1 MKPNMATEEET
12 TKASKHFWEVC
23 KGSQEVK
30 KTLKVAGGKII
41 NFIWAHFNKFL
52 SR

>member
-1 MKPNMATEEET
+1 MKPNMVTKVET
-12 TKASKHFWEVC
+12 TKASKHFCEVC
-23 KGSQEVK
+23 KGFQEAK

-41 NFIWAHFNKFL
+41 NFIWVHFNKFL

>member
-1 MKPNMATEEET
+1 MKPNMATTMENS
-12 TKASKHFWEVC
+12 KASKHFCEVC
-23 KGSQEVK
+23 KGFQEAK

-52 SR
+52 LR